1 MRQIRSSFCATA
13 WLALV
18 FSCATPRAARSEGL
32 PLLRNLFNTATFG
45 EDRLKETTKK
55 LNKNPK
61 YAFIKAYHN
70 DRTLAYYSGLRYAS
84 CWLKAHD
91 SDELADKLAREMAE
105 QHAPVF
111 RYGNWIG
118 YCPAG
123 DTLELADEVRRILKD
138 AGEWRE

>member
-1 MRQIRSSFCATA
+1 MPRS
-13 WLALV
+13 
-18 FSCATPRAARSEGL
+18 ARSEGL
-32 PLLRNLFNTATFG
+32 PLLRNLFSTATFG
-45 EDRLKETTKK
+45 EDRLKETIKK

-61 YAFIKAYHN
+61 YAFIKAYQN
-70 DRTLAYYSGLRYAS
+70 DRTLAYYSGLRYAA

-105 QHAPVF
+105 LQTPVF

-118 YCPAG
+118 YCTAG
-123 DTLELADEVRRILKD
+123 DTVEFAEEVRRILKD